1 MHKTLERQINRIY
14 GSVDQIPEDAK
25 PLVHIIDKTY
35 EDYDK
40 EHDLIERSLEISS
53 KELTEL
59 NEKLRNE
66 IEATESRAKKLEDLN
81 EMMIDREI
89 KMVELKKEIKELKEE
104 KSN

>member
-1 MHKTLERQINRIY
+1 MHKTLERQIIRIY
-14 GSVDQIPEDAK
+14 GSADSIPEEIK
-25 PLVHIIDKTY
+25 PLVQAINKTY

-59 NEKLRNE
+59 NEKLRGE
-66 IEATESRAKKLEDLN
+66 VETTEGRAKKLEDLN

-89 KMVELKKEIKELKEE
+89 KMVELKKELKELRE
-104 KSN
+104 KKS